1 MLNPIKALVGSDE
14 WKYHYEQKYQ
24 YERPAVMTGTYGEDI
39 PFVGPLVAATVGKL
53 LKPRKLI
60 RQEEWALGGGEYK
73 HRPKDKDL
81 EPAYEL
87 GGLGPGA
94 PVDPEEATQVFN
106 ELMYKRREAVGLVG
120 FAEGAIQKAITG
132 REETFANL
140 QTMSTMGKETGSEYW
155 LWSHLNL
162 GGFFATSELIRRF
175 IPRTRSYLETYNP
188 LRNTMPS
195 WMPDDYFLDLKYGN
209 PFDKI
214 PEAEIRLPGPGFAA
228 LYPEVEGL
236 APEKYPLAYR
246 AKILGDVAMWS
257 DEYKQT
263 IQQAKA
269 NMSQMS
275 DRERAIVR
283 NTEEQVK
290 QKKIRRDIKEY
301 RFDSDKL
308 EAQKVT
314 ITDVLSPRNVKTAEF
329 GDMTLELQGV
339 GRITKNMQEVMSRA
353 TEELQGKKVTVYTP
367 SLESR
372 SIDLLESGPRMKVF
386 LEAEGTNYAQMMAQE
401 GFVEAKPL
409 TDEFEQLQFSGT
421 ERLIGAASE
430 RLLHGVETPL
440 EYLTPVSPA
449 SKFIRQRSAIEEY
462 IASEAIGTMNAFWD
476 KPIENFLKPAANMT
490 LYSLGFTGVP
500 EEIRQRR
507 NINQYFDML
516 KWTKAKKLE
525 REAIKQGD
533 REMVSEQR
541 QAQQE
546 TLFGVDAF
554 GSPVNILRAMP
565 RRERDFFTYFSQ
577 AQSEEERSQIL
588 QLVPENERR
597 IYLTQWLRQEEA
609 AARAKNK
616 AKVQDDRDNRTLVAS
631 KLARKSEGFEITQDL
646 EEQWLEETGGQ
657 IPFDDWIR
665 EKKAEEYFSTHS
677 LPGAEWLGFH
687 PAVDLDD
694 VKLKYVEMAG
704 LSHFDFDLWGA
715 QKASLARKPY
725 IDEDLIEQ
733 MDNKT
738 ALDNVVKT
746 QINAKALGKI
756 YSNNSNVQMQRIA
769 ADVKETYD
777 ISIVDGRENLINE
790 TYKYM
795 GTR

>member
-1 MLNPIKALVGSDE
+1 
-14 WKYHYEQKYQ
+14 
-24 YERPAVMTGTYGEDI
+24 
-39 PFVGPLVAATVGKL
+39 
-53 LKPRKLI
+53 
-60 RQEEWALGGGEYK
+60 
-73 HRPKDKDL
+73 
-81 EPAYEL
+81 
-87 GGLGPGA
+87 
-94 PVDPEEATQVFN
+94 
-106 ELMYKRREAVGLVG
+106 
-120 FAEGAIQKAITG
+120 
-132 REETFANL
+132 
-140 QTMSTMGKETGSEYW
+140 
-155 LWSHLNL
+155 
-162 GGFFATSELIRRF
+162 
-175 IPRTRSYLETYNP
+175 
-188 LRNTMPS
+188 
-195 WMPDDYFLDLKYGN
+195 
-209 PFDKI
+209 
-214 PEAEIRLPGPGFAA
+214 
-228 LYPEVEGL
+228 
-236 APEKYPLAYR
+236 
-246 AKILGDVAMWS
+246 
-257 DEYKQT
+257 
-263 IQQAKA
+263 
-269 NMSQMS
+269 
-275 DRERAIVR
+275 
-283 NTEEQVK
+283 
-290 QKKIRRDIKEY
+290 
-301 RFDSDKL
+301 
-308 EAQKVT
+308 
-314 ITDVLSPRNVKTAEF
+314 
-329 GDMTLELQGV
+329 
-339 GRITKNMQEVMSRA
+339 
-353 TEELQGKKVTVYTP
+353 
-367 SLESR
+367 
-372 SIDLLESGPRMKVF
+372 
-386 LEAEGTNYAQMMAQE
+386 
-401 GFVEAKPL
+401 
-409 TDEFEQLQFSGT
+409 
-421 ERLIGAASE
+421 
-430 RLLHGVETPL
+430 
-440 EYLTPVSPA
+440 
-449 SKFIRQRSAIEEY
+449 
-462 IASEAIGTMNAFWD
+462 
-476 KPIENFLKPAANMT
+476 MT